1 MEKEI
6 GALWS
11 KESKNGNPYF
21 SGTINVNEEKI
32 KIIVFKNGKKSKET
46 HPDYMI
52 YVQENKI

>member
-21 SGTINVNEEKI
+21 SGTIKTGFPSCTSTAI
-32 KIIVFKNGKKSKET
+32 SIPFDS
-46 HPDYMI
+46 
-52 YVQENKI
+52 